1 MVSDLLAF
9 VSHFQQEKKITEE
22 MRQNIAEELSDL
34 VMFTIYT
41 IILYI
46 VILVNKA
53 EFTVVSKNEIQ
64 SMFEG
69 QHTRTLAFTSIR
81 SVKE

>member
-1 MVSDLLAF
+1 LVSDLLAL

>member
-1 MVSDLLAF
+1 
-9 VSHFQQEKKITEE
+9 